1 MRLCLIFLLQMLFK
15 VAPCKHPIVIL
26 DDIKYRDLKTIVD
39 FMYLGEINVCDDQ
52 LADILEVRN

>member
-1 MRLCLIFLLQMLFK
+1 MLFK

-52 LADILEVRN
+52 LADILEVRNKMR